1 MADLQDE
8 ERIPACVDSPGK
20 NPNNQAGM
28 DIYEEIVKL
37 RQQGRRGAVA
47 TIVSV
52 RGSIPSFKTAK
63 MLVRDDGS
71 IFGTIGGGCVEADV
85 WQAAR
90 EVMESEKPRT
100 LTFNL
105 NQDPKYDTG
114 LVCGGTLDIFIE
126 PVLPPALLY
135 IFGAGHVSV
144 NLYKVAKNAGFDV
157 SVVDDRETY
166 ANRDRFPQANEV
178 IAEDFDQAM
187 ARLTP
192 NESSYVVIVTRGHRD
207 DMRVLRW
214 AVQTQARY
222 VGMIGSKRKTIAIFK
237 ELQKEGLPAHLF
249 ERVHAPVGLD
259 IGAVTPEEIAV
270 AITAELIAIRRHAE
284 RALPHMSWFLSHKP
298 EAESDANAPDSIA
311 SASQPIDEQE

>member
-1 MADLQDE
+1 
-8 ERIPACVDSPGK
+8 
-20 NPNNQAGM
+20 M

-71 IFGTIGGGCVEADV
+71 IYGTIGGGCVEADV

-90 EVMESEKPRT
+90 EVMEEEKPRT

-135 IFGAGHVSV
+135 IFGAGHVAL
-144 NLYKVAKNAGFDV
+144 NLYKVAQNAGFDV
-157 SVVDDRETY
+157 TVIDDREAY
-166 ANRDRFPQANEV
+166 ANRDRFPAAQEV
-178 IAEDFDQAM
+178 IAEDFEQTM
-187 ARLTP
+187 ARLKP
-192 NESSYVVIVTRGHRD
+192 SESSYVVIVTRGHRD
-207 DMRVLRW
+207 DMRCLRW

-222 VGMIGSKRKTIAIFK
+222 IGMIGSKRKTIAIYR
-237 ELQKEGLPAHLF
+237 ELQKEGLSADLF
-249 ERVHAPVGLD
+249 KRVHAPVGLD

-270 AITAELIAIRRHAE
+270 AIAAELIAIRRHAE
-284 RALPHMSWFLSHKP
+284 RALPHMSWFLGHEIK
-298 EAESDANAPDSIA
+298 
-311 SASQPIDEQE
+311 DEISEEKQR